1 MYLVRFSAMAKTR
14 ELLRDG
20 NYPECI
26 ALVRAAR
33 CVSVCVCVYV
43 CVCVCVCVCMCV
55 SVSVS
60 VSVSQCL
67 NIK

>member
-20 NYPECI
+20 KYPECI

-33 CVSVCVCVYV
+33 CVCVCVRACVRVCVCLMCVCLCAWMSVCVHVR
-43 CVCVCVCVCMCV
+43 M
-55 SVSVS
+55 SV
-60 VSVSQCL
+60 
-67 NIK
+67 